1 MIMDFNSKGLESE
14 DMDNTQ
20 PSKGNEIK
28 RRCMDCQTTRT
39 PCWRGGP
46 AGPRTLCNACGIR
59 QRKKRRAVLG
69 LDKGVAKGSKKKIAK
84 TSNSSNLGVSLKLDL
99 MGFRRD
105 GIFQED
111 WKRKLGEEEQAAIL
125 LMAMSCG
132 LVCV

>member
-1 MIMDFNSKGLESE
+1 MDFNSKGLESE

-84 TSNSSNLGVSLKLDL
+84 TSNSSTPRE
-99 MGFRRD
+99 FH
-105 GIFQED
+105 
-111 WKRKLGEEEQAAIL
+111 
-125 LMAMSCG
+125 
-132 LVCV
+132 

>member
-1 MIMDFNSKGLESE
+1 MILISFINNNVYFYL
-14 DMDNTQ
+14 Q
-20 PSKGNEIK
+20 
-28 RRCMDCQTTRT
+28 
-39 PCWRGGP
+39 
-46 AGPRTLCNACGIR
+46 TLCNACGIR

-69 LDKGVAKGSKKKIAK
+69 LDKGVAKASKKKIAK
-84 TSNSSNLGVSLKLDL
+84 TSNSSKLGVSMKLDL

>member
-1 MIMDFNSKGLESE
+1 MILIRFI
-14 DMDNTQ
+14 DNVYFYLQ
-20 PSKGNEIK
+20 
-28 RRCMDCQTTRT
+28 
-39 PCWRGGP
+39 
-46 AGPRTLCNACGIR
+46 TLCNACGIR